1 MPSAMEPSAN
11 PAPTF
16 QSSQDAQ
23 TAALQQSALRTLL
36 LSKSPCA
43 TGRVVGWLQYL
54 QNCLSVHNVQ
64 ELDALDLATLKLW
77 ADPGVDQA
85 MRMDP
90 HLFAVLNQRLPKI
103 ASTSAGSTG
112 GAGGGASNAGNVT
125 GAEGPSTGKAL
136 KVFRKQFP
144 KDQCLAVAGP
154 YDDFDAGRAAITTE
168 RERTRAEREREYER
182 HVLDLMGE
190 KRA

>member
-1 MPSAMEPSAN
+1 
-11 PAPTF
+11 
-16 QSSQDAQ
+16 
-23 TAALQQSALRTLL
+23 
-36 LSKSPCA
+36 
-43 TGRVVGWLQYL
+43 VVGWLQYL
-54 QNCLSVHNVQ
+54 QNYLSVHNVQ
-64 ELDALDLATLKLW
+64 ELDALDLAALKLW

-103 ASTSAGSTG
+103 ASTRAGSTG
-112 GAGGGASNAGNVT
+112 GGGGGGASRPPTPSSNST
-125 GAEGPSTGKAL
+125 GAKGLSTGKAL